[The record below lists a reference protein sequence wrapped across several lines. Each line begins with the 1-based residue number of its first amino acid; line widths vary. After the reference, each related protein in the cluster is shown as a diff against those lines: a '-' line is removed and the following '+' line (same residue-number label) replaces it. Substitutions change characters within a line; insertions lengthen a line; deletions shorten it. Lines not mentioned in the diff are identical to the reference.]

1 MGIKN
6 FLTNSQ
12 HKVVIQEE
20 ETKWA
25 DIASRIP
32 QGSVLWQ
39 ILFLIYINDLLDVVK
54 HIEDL
59 T

>member
-1 MGIKN
+1 MWIKN
-6 FLTNSQ
+6 FLTNSK
-12 HKVVIQEE
+12 HKVVIQGKEAQWE
-20 ETKWA
+20 

-39 ILFLIYINDLLDVVK
+39 ILPLIYLNYLLDVVK